1 MSVLEV
7 LKYPHPV
14 LKQVASKIENVDE
27 QLKTLASDM
36 LETMYKAPGV
46 GLAAPQ
52 IGKSIRMVVIDTRPK
67 DEDGN
72 YTDEDMTELE
82 KAAKYPLVLINPV
95 ITKKQ
100 GIIKWEE
107 GCLSV
112 PGFVEEV
119 DRAAYVEVTYTDL
132 NGKEQKLVADSLLGV
147 CVQHEID
154 HLDGKVFIERLS
166 QLKFDRIRK
175 FIKKNGYEHLEAEI
189 E

>member
-14 LKQVASKIENVDE
+14 LKQVAKKVASIDQE
-27 QLKTLASDM
+27 LKDLAINM

-52 IGKSIRMVVIDTRPK
+52 VGHSIRMVVIDTRPK
-67 DEDGN
+67 DDDGN
-72 YTDEDMTELE
+72 FTDEDMTDLE
-82 KAAKYPLVLINPV
+82 RAVTYPLVLVNPT
-95 ITKKQ
+95 ILKKE
-100 GIIKWEE
+100 GVIKWEE

-112 PGFVEEV
+112 PGYVEEV
-119 DRAAYVEVTYTDL
+119 ERAAYIEVAYLDL
-132 NGKEQKLVADSLLGV
+132 DGNEVLMKADSLLAV

-175 FIKKNGYEHLEAEI
+175 MIKKNGYEQPEA
-189 E
+189 

>member
-14 LKQVASKIENVDE
+14 LKQVAKKIDSINQELRVLSEN
-27 QLKTLASDM
+27 M

-52 IGKSIRMVVIDTRPK
+52 VGHSIRMVVIDTRPK

-72 YTDEDMTELE
+72 FTNEDMTELE
-82 KAAKYPLVLINPV
+82 QAVSYPLVLVNP
-95 ITKKQ
+95 IILKKE

-112 PGFVEEV
+112 PGYVEEV
-119 DRAAYVEVTYTDL
+119 ERAAYVEVKYSDID
-132 NGKEQKLVADSLLGV
+132 GREVIMKADALLAV

-175 FIKKNGYEHLEAEI
+175 LIKKNGYEQPEA
-189 E
+189 